1 MIQRHKGNRDAPLFG
16 NALDVVVLDEAH
28 LYAGTLGGEIAM
40 LLRRVRE
47 RCGRGPSPTTFL
59 LRAKSRRGPTPPPS
73 YPSCAPAWEPG
84 LTIGSIFQKPLV
96 RQAKLDQSREM
107 KRVHHVKCSFYM

>member
-59 LRAKSRRGPTPPPS
+59 LRAKSRRGPTPPHPI
-73 YPSCAPAWEPG
+73 PVAPQPG
-84 LTIGSIFQKPLV
+84 SLASPLV
-96 RQAKLDQSREM
+96 PSSRSPWCVRQSLTSL
-107 KRVHHVKCSFYM
+107 VK